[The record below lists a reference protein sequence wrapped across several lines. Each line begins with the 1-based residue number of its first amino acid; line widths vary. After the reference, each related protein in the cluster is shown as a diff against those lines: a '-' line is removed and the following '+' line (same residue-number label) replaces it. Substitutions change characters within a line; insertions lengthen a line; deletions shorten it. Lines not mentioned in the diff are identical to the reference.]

1 MKFLLIKDLALTK
14 ELRREDLVAVRGG
27 IVVGGCVTP
36 APTIPAVPF
45 NADPRVMIDAIY
57 ALIPAYTPMNPAPM
71 PGPIMVAP
79 Q

>member
-14 ELRREDLVAVRGG
+14 EMSREDLTAVRGG
-27 IVVGGCVTP
+27 IAVGGCVTP
-36 APTIPAVPF
+36 APAIPAVPF
-45 NADPRVMIDAIY
+45 NQDPRVMIDAIY
-57 ALIPAYTPMNPAPM
+57 ALIPVYAPMNPTPM